1 MGNNWEL
8 LTSTEGYSRETT
20 SHHSFLYC
28 ARLSFVLIVWEQ
40 NNVVYLSAVG
50 ILGCKE
56 KKLSHCVKRTSN
68 YMKNF
73 GGTLESYTEL
83 FNWDFKV

>member
-1 MGNNWEL
+1 MYIFPCEV
-8 LTSTEGYSRETT
+8 T
-20 SHHSFLYC
+20 
-28 ARLSFVLIVWEQ
+28 
-40 NNVVYLSAVG
+40 NVVYLSAVG

-73 GGTLESYTEL
+73 GGTLEATPSCLIGILKYEVNLEHENKALEQRTL
-83 FNWDFKV
+83 

>member
-40 NNVVYLSAVG
+40 NFNVVYLSAVG

-56 KKLSHCVKRTSN
+56 KKLSDCVKRTSN
-68 YMKNF
+68 YMKN
-73 GGTLESYTEL
+73 TEL